1 MARDNRSVG
10 IEQMTSGLG
19 GVVGDPDDDDVEE
32 RGRARG
38 DVDVPQ
44 GEGVE
49 ASGVDGQAHA
59 ATLMAGHVAVRDAR
73 RSSPSVLTPLPAGT
87 RISRNVKEAL
97 LYFLCVHTRD
107 SQ

>member
-1 MARDNRSVG
+1 MGV
-10 IEQMTSGLG
+10 EQVASGLG